1 MNKQEEVKFTQS
13 GFLKID
19 GKKRVSVRFERGSD
33 IAEGMLPPGKITK
46 NHGFSDKEVAGL
58 EIYLEM
64 NCDEIYKKAK
74 EIGKFT
80 NLLPLLFA
88 WMILLTTCA
97 GSQSDVLR
105 MKSTEKAS
113 GQTMLSGERL
123 AKTYDA
129 LLETARGR
137 SETLESGRAKE
148 FASVNWR
155 RMAGVTIRIL
165 LVILPALILQF
176 WSIWYRRADE
186 IVPRGLLLVKFVRRA
201 DGKKN
206 GILALMK

>member
-1 MNKQEEVKFTQS
+1 MRST
-13 GFLKID
+13 
-19 GKKRVSVRFERGSD
+19 KKRRKLVN
-33 IAEGMLPPGKITK
+33 LPT
-46 NHGFSDKEVAGL
+46 
-58 EIYLEM
+58 Y
-64 NCDEIYKKAK
+64 YKR
-74 EIGKFT
+74 IF
-80 NLLPLLFA
+80 PLLFA

-137 SETLESGRAKE
+137 SETLESGRVKE

-155 RMAGVTIRIL
+155 RMAGVTI
-165 LVILPALILQF
+165 
-176 WSIWYRRADE
+176 
-186 IVPRGLLLVKFVRRA
+186 
-201 DGKKN
+201 
-206 GILALMK
+206 

>member
-1 MNKQEEVKFTQS
+1 MRST
-13 GFLKID
+13 
-19 GKKRVSVRFERGSD
+19 KKRRKLVN
-33 IAEGMLPPGKITK
+33 LPT
-46 NHGFSDKEVAGL
+46 
-58 EIYLEM
+58 Y
-64 NCDEIYKKAK
+64 YKR
-74 EIGKFT
+74 IF
-80 NLLPLLFA
+80 PLLFA

-137 SETLESGRAKE
+137 SE
-148 FASVNWR
+148 NWR

>member
-1 MNKQEEVKFTQS
+1 MRST
-13 GFLKID
+13 
-19 GKKRVSVRFERGSD
+19 KKRRKLVN
-33 IAEGMLPPGKITK
+33 LPT
-46 NHGFSDKEVAGL
+46 
-58 EIYLEM
+58 Y
-64 NCDEIYKKAK
+64 YKR
-74 EIGKFT
+74 IF
-80 NLLPLLFA
+80 PLLFA

-137 SETLESGRAKE
+137 SETLESGRGKE

-155 RMAGVTIRIL
+155 RMAGGTL
-165 LVILPALILQF
+165 T
-176 WSIWYRRADE
+176 
-186 IVPRGLLLVKFVRRA
+186 
-201 DGKKN
+201 
-206 GILALMK
+206 

>member
-1 MNKQEEVKFTQS
+1 MDDPAYDLCWQSVGCFT
-13 GFLKID
+13 
-19 GKKRVSVRFERGSD
+19 
-33 IAEGMLPPGKITK
+33 
-46 NHGFSDKEVAGL
+46 N
-58 EIYLEM
+58 EIYRKG
-64 NCDEIYKKAK
+64 IR
-74 EIGKFT
+74 
-80 NLLPLLFA
+80 
-88 WMILLTTCA
+88 
-97 GSQSDVLR
+97 SDN
-105 MKSTEKAS
+105 A
-113 GQTMLSGERL
+113 L

>member
-1 MNKQEEVKFTQS
+1 MRST
-13 GFLKID
+13 
-19 GKKRVSVRFERGSD
+19 KKRRKLVN
-33 IAEGMLPPGKITK
+33 LPT
-46 NHGFSDKEVAGL
+46 
-58 EIYLEM
+58 Y
-64 NCDEIYKKAK
+64 YKR
-74 EIGKFT
+74 IF
-80 NLLPLLFA
+80 PLLFA

-129 LLETARGR
+129 LLETGR
-137 SETLESGRAKE
+137 IEGGLAKE

-155 RMAGVTIRIL
+155 GMAGVTIRRL

>member
-1 MNKQEEVKFTQS
+1 MRST
-13 GFLKID
+13 
-19 GKKRVSVRFERGSD
+19 KKRRKLVN
-33 IAEGMLPPGKITK
+33 LPT
-46 NHGFSDKEVAGL
+46 
-58 EIYLEM
+58 Y
-64 NCDEIYKKAK
+64 YKR
-74 EIGKFT
+74 IF
-80 NLLPLLFA
+80 PLLFA

-97 GSQSDVLR
+97 GSQS
-105 MKSTEKAS
+105 
-113 GQTMLSGERL
+113 MLSGERL

>member
-1 MNKQEEVKFTQS
+1 MRST
-13 GFLKID
+13 
-19 GKKRVSVRFERGSD
+19 KKRRKLVN
-33 IAEGMLPPGKITK
+33 LPT
-46 NHGFSDKEVAGL
+46 
-58 EIYLEM
+58 Y
-64 NCDEIYKKAK
+64 YKR
-74 EIGKFT
+74 IF
-80 NLLPLLFA
+80 PLLFA
-88 WMILLTTCA
+88 WMFLLTTCA
-97 GSQSDVLR
+97 GSQSDALW
-105 MKSTEKAS
+105 MISIENTS
-113 GQTMLSGERL
+113 GQTMFSGERL
-123 AKTYDA
+123 SKTHDV

-137 SETLESGRAKE
+137 SETLESGREKG
-148 FASVNWR
+148 FASANWR

>member
-1 MNKQEEVKFTQS
+1 
-13 GFLKID
+13 
-19 GKKRVSVRFERGSD
+19 
-33 IAEGMLPPGKITK
+33 
-46 NHGFSDKEVAGL
+46 
-58 EIYLEM
+58 
-64 NCDEIYKKAK
+64 
-74 EIGKFT
+74 
-80 NLLPLLFA
+80 
-88 WMILLTTCA
+88 MILLTTCVC
-97 GSQSDVLR
+97 SQSDAFQ
-105 MKSTEKAS
+105 MISIEKAS
-113 GQTMLSGERL
+113 GQTMFSGERL

>member
-1 MNKQEEVKFTQS
+1 MRST
-13 GFLKID
+13 
-19 GKKRVSVRFERGSD
+19 KKRRKLVN
-33 IAEGMLPPGKITK
+33 LPT
-46 NHGFSDKEVAGL
+46 
-58 EIYLEM
+58 Y
-64 NCDEIYKKAK
+64 YKR
-74 EIGKFT
+74 IF
-80 NLLPLLFA
+80 PLLFA

-105 MKSTEKAS
+105 MKSQSFTVGSEKAS

-137 SETLESGRAKE
+137 SETLESGRVKE

>member
-1 MNKQEEVKFTQS
+1 MRST
-13 GFLKID
+13 
-19 GKKRVSVRFERGSD
+19 KKRRKLVN
-33 IAEGMLPPGKITK
+33 LPT
-46 NHGFSDKEVAGL
+46 
-58 EIYLEM
+58 Y
-64 NCDEIYKKAK
+64 YKR
-74 EIGKFT
+74 IF
-80 NLLPLLFA
+80 PLLFA
-88 WMILLTTCA
+88 WMILLTTCV
-97 GSQSDVLR
+97 GSQSDAFQ
-105 MKSTEKAS
+105 MISIEKAS
-113 GQTMLSGERL
+113 GQTMFSGERL

-137 SETLESGRAKE
+137 SETLERAKE

>member
-1 MNKQEEVKFTQS
+1 MRST
-13 GFLKID
+13 
-19 GKKRVSVRFERGSD
+19 KKRRKLVN
-33 IAEGMLPPGKITK
+33 LPT
-46 NHGFSDKEVAGL
+46 
-58 EIYLEM
+58 Y
-64 NCDEIYKKAK
+64 YKR
-74 EIGKFT
+74 IF
-80 NLLPLLFA
+80 PLLFA

-113 GQTMLSGERL
+113 GQTMLSGER
-123 AKTYDA
+123 
-129 LLETARGR
+129 
-137 SETLESGRAKE
+137 RAKE

>member
-1 MNKQEEVKFTQS
+1 MDDPAYDLCWQSVGCFT
-13 GFLKID
+13 
-19 GKKRVSVRFERGSD
+19 
-33 IAEGMLPPGKITK
+33 
-46 NHGFSDKEVAGL
+46 N
-58 EIYLEM
+58 EIYRKG
-64 NCDEIYKKAK
+64 IR
-74 EIGKFT
+74 
-80 NLLPLLFA
+80 
-88 WMILLTTCA
+88 
-97 GSQSDVLR
+97 SDN
-105 MKSTEKAS
+105 
-113 GQTMLSGERL
+113 LSGERL

>member
-1 MNKQEEVKFTQS
+1 MRST
-13 GFLKID
+13 
-19 GKKRVSVRFERGSD
+19 KKRRKLVN
-33 IAEGMLPPGKITK
+33 LPT
-46 NHGFSDKEVAGL
+46 
-58 EIYLEM
+58 Y
-64 NCDEIYKKAK
+64 YKR
-74 EIGKFT
+74 IF
-80 NLLPLLFA
+80 PLLFA

-137 SETLESGRAKE
+137 SETLESGRVKE
-148 FASVNWR
+148 FASVNW
-155 RMAGVTIRIL
+155 
-165 LVILPALILQF
+165 ILQF

>member
-1 MNKQEEVKFTQS
+1 MDDPAYDLCWQSVGCFT
-13 GFLKID
+13 
-19 GKKRVSVRFERGSD
+19 
-33 IAEGMLPPGKITK
+33 
-46 NHGFSDKEVAGL
+46 N
-58 EIYLEM
+58 EIYRKG
-64 NCDEIYKKAK
+64 IR
-74 EIGKFT
+74 
-80 NLLPLLFA
+80 
-88 WMILLTTCA
+88 
-97 GSQSDVLR
+97 SDNAL
-105 MKSTEKAS
+105 
-113 GQTMLSGERL
+113 RL

>member
-1 MNKQEEVKFTQS
+1 MRSTKRRRKLVNLPTYYKRIFPFFFA
-13 GFLKID
+13 FL
-19 GKKRVSVRFERGSD
+19 
-33 IAEGMLPPGKITK
+33 
-46 NHGFSDKEVAGL
+46 
-58 EIYLEM
+58 
-64 NCDEIYKKAK
+64 
-74 EIGKFT
+74 
-80 NLLPLLFA
+80 
-88 WMILLTTCA
+88 ILLTTCV
-97 GSQSDVLR
+97 GSQSDAFQ
-105 MKSTEKAS
+105 MISIEKAS
-113 GQTMLSGERL
+113 GQTMFSGERL
-123 AKTYDA
+123 VKTHDA

-137 SETLESGRAKE
+137 SETLESGREKE

>member
-1 MNKQEEVKFTQS
+1 VMRST
-13 GFLKID
+13 
-19 GKKRVSVRFERGSD
+19 KKRRKLVN
-33 IAEGMLPPGKITK
+33 LPT
-46 NHGFSDKEVAGL
+46 
-58 EIYLEM
+58 Y
-64 NCDEIYKKAK
+64 YKR
-74 EIGKFT
+74 IF
-80 NLLPLLFA
+80 PLLFA

-155 RMAGVTIRIL
+155 RMAGVTIRTEKN
-165 LVILPALILQF
+165 
-176 WSIWYRRADE
+176 RRAAGSRL
-186 IVPRGLLLVKFVRRA
+186 RG
-201 DGKKN
+201 
-206 GILALMK
+206 

>member
-1 MNKQEEVKFTQS
+1 MVYYLDLSANTFSCTFF
-13 GFLKID
+13 GT
-19 GKKRVSVRFERGSD
+19 GSY
-33 IAEGMLPPGKITK
+33 
-46 NHGFSDKEVAGL
+46 FSK
-58 EIYLEM
+58 
-64 NCDEIYKKAK
+64 
-74 EIGKFT
+74 
-80 NLLPLLFA
+80 
-88 WMILLTTCA
+88 
-97 GSQSDVLR
+97 
-105 MKSTEKAS
+105 
-113 GQTMLSGERL
+113 
-123 AKTYDA
+123 
-129 LLETARGR
+129 
-137 SETLESGRAKE
+137 AKE